1 MGGQGPASHAAIRA
15 GPAAGMKG
23 VSLEERAAAELGP
36 VGDWAYEKN

>member
-1 MGGQGPASHAAIRA
+1 MDEDGFASDAAIRA
-15 GPAAGMKG
+15 SPAAGMNG